1 MSIAEV
7 EMTSYTHLTAEE
19 LIRVLTTR
27 DDLSDLEHELLDRL
41 ILAVDELASF
51 EKGSDGNHP

>member
-1 MSIAEV
+1 
-7 EMTSYTHLTAEE
+7 MTSYTHLTAEE